1 MIVIQIF
8 NTICYQPLLNLLV
21 FIYNVLPGHDLGVVI
36 IVVTVIIRGIL
47 YPFSAQSIRAQK
59 MMQEIQPKI
68 DELKKLYKDQ
78 KEKQASE
85 MMKLYKE
92 QKINPLSSCLPLL
105 IQLPFLLA
113 IYQVFQVGITN
124 GSLSMLYPF
133 IHNPGQINTIAFGF
147 LNLSKPQIAIA
158 LLAAIAQFFQAKMLV
173 KTRPTVKNKGSKD
186 EDMMAIMNKQMTY
199 VMPVITFFIGF
210 SLPGGLVFYWLV
222 LTLLT
227 ILQQAIV
234 FRKIKKDPII
244 VIDSNSS
251 NKQ

>member
-1 MIVIQIF
+1 MIIIQIF

-21 FIYNVLPGHDLGVVI
+21 FIYNVLPGHDLGIVI
-36 IVVTVIIRGIL
+36 IIVTILIRLVL

-59 MMQEIQPKI
+59 VMQEIQPKI
-68 DELKKLYKDQ
+68 EEIKKLYKDQ

-113 IYQVFQVGITN
+113 IYQVFRVGTSN

-147 LNLSKPQIAIA
+147 LNLSKPQIVVAF
-158 LLAAIAQFFQAKMLV
+158 LAAVAQFFQARMLV
-173 KTRPTVKNKGSKD
+173 KTRPTVKTKESQD

-199 VMPVITFFIGF
+199 VMPVMTFFIGF

-222 LTLLT
+222 LTVVT
-227 ILQQAIV
+227 IIQQAIV
-234 FRKIKKDPII
+234 FKGIKKNPLII
-244 VIDSNSS
+244 DDANSV
-251 NKQ
+251 NK